1 MSHAKKLSKLVNVS
15 RSYSKNN
22 SDTFLWTAMSRVM
35 LFLHRSI
42 ASGSNKEYL
51 TAVFK
56 Y

>member
-1 MSHAKKLSKLVNVS
+1 MDRGVKGNTV
-15 RSYSKNN
+15 
-22 SDTFLWTAMSRVM
+22 
-35 LFLHRSI
+35 LHRSI

>member
-1 MSHAKKLSKLVNVS
+1 MFHGVIHKIIVARFLRTAVS
-15 RSYSKNN
+15 RVK
-22 SDTFLWTAMSRVM
+22 

-42 ASGSNKEYL
+42 ASGTNKEYL